1 MSFAM
6 RRMQFWK
13 SPQDQPAWARPALL
27 GIVALAAL
35 LYARNIANAGFEG
48 FYSVAVKSMSV
59 SWKAFF
65 YGAFDP
71 KATITLDKL
80 AGSFVPQAISARVFG
95 FHAWSLALP
104 QVIEGVVS
112 VLVMYRVVRRW
123 AGAAAAL
130 LAAGIFAFTPVA
142 ASMFGHSM
150 EDGALTLCLVLAA
163 DSWQRAV
170 TG

>member
-13 SPQDQPAWARPALL
+13 SPKDQPAWARPALL
-27 GIVALAAL
+27 AVAALAAL

-71 KATITLDKL
+71 KATHT
-80 AGSFVPQAISARVFG
+80 
-95 FHAWSLALP
+95 
-104 QVIEGVVS
+104 
-112 VLVMYRVVRRW
+112 
-123 AGAAAAL
+123 
-130 LAAGIFAFTPVA
+130 AAGLP
-142 ASMFGHSM
+142 
-150 EDGALTLCLVLAA
+150 
-163 DSWQRAV
+163 
-170 TG
+170 